1 MAIGMCMKP
10 CLHTGQVGPA
20 LAGWAG
26 FSWLG
31 WLCLLSLVALIFGG
45 MKKHCTG
52 YINTCPPFTSQ
63 VKFGDL
69 ALLSAGILATNN
81 SDILASLVAFGL
93 G

>member
-10 CLHTGQVGPA
+10 CPHTGQVGPA

-45 MKKHCTG
+45 ILGVLHPKDIH
-52 YINTCPPFTSQ
+52 ILTST
-63 VKFGDL
+63 FILRLPGCSFNS
-69 ALLSAGILATNN
+69 LL
-81 SDILASLVAFGL
+81 
-93 G
+93 

>member
-1 MAIGMCMKP
+1 MSLLPSWSHRSGRAMAIGMYMKP

-45 MKKHCTG
+45 MKDH
-52 YINTCPPFTSQ
+52 
-63 VKFGDL
+63 
-69 ALLSAGILATNN
+69 
-81 SDILASLVAFGL
+81 
-93 G
+93 